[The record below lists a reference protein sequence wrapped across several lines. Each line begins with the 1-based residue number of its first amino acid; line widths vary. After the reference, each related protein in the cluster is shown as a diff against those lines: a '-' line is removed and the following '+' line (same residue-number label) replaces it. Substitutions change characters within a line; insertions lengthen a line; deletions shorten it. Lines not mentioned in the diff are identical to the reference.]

1 MLKIYNFII
10 QILGPHFIFGTGAP
24 KIYNKRERSPGHY
37 HKPKMGGRYHMERQW
52 RPTQDL
58 TETGRATTPASGHW
72 VRNHAAR
79 RKEAAVH
86 MSQPSWHGNVAAGRH
101 GKD

>member
-10 QILGPHFIFGTGAP
+10 QILRPHFIFGTGAP

-37 HKPKMGGRYHMERQW
+37 HKPRMGGRYHMERQW

-58 TETGRATTPASGHW
+58 QAEQQHRLAGIGSETMLLG
-72 VRNHAAR
+72 AR
-79 RKEAAVH
+79 RL
-86 MSQPSWHGNVAAGRH
+86 RYT
-101 GKD
+101 